1 MFLTKYKFYDIIIL
15 KGDKIMTKCDFC
27 TKSSPSGKCFWSLQV
42 ARENDCKKA
51 IKRMT
56 EALKRNYE
64 K

>member
-1 MFLTKYKFYDIIIL
+1 
-15 KGDKIMTKCDFC
+15 MTKCDFC
-27 TKSSPSGKCFWSLQV
+27 TKSSPSRKCFWSSQV